1 MALINSVSKAKDKI
15 RRAPSVCFNQFN
27 NPICWFGDTGYSH
40 NGENRADSQ
49 SYIFTMGIN
58 PSWEEFAPNRFT
70 NNAGISTL
78 ELIRECDEYFYPSR
92 NPYTTWFSPY
102 QTLLQKHI
110 AGVGYEGQVKHR
122 LIHVDL
128 IPYASKPIWNELEDE
143 DINAALNLIDFELI
157 ADLIDYC
164 HPIAIFSF
172 GGMDKKLKALK
183 GLSQNPNPPF
193 TFTLKKDEEKYPDT
207 TNSRR
212 FVVGEINLHGFVAPI
227 VLSTLV
233 LAYPPKAEI
242 IIQHMDRLTSVL
254 TNDFGVKF

>member
-1 MALINSVSKAKDKI
+1 MSLINSVSKAKNKI
-15 RRAPSVCFNQFN
+15 RLAPSVCFNQFN
-27 NPICWFGDTGYSH
+27 NPICWFGDTRYSR
-40 NGENRADSQ
+40 NGENRAESQ

-58 PSWEEFAPNRFT
+58 PSWEEFASNRFT

-78 ELIRECDEYFYPSR
+78 QLIRECDEYFSR
-92 NPYTTWFSPY
+92 NPYTTWFRPY

-110 AGVGYEGQVKHR
+110 GGIGYEGQVKHR
-122 LIHVDL
+122 LIHIDL
-128 IPYASKPIWNELEDE
+128 IPYASNPSWNKLNATVR
-143 DINAALNLIDFELI
+143 NAALNLIDFELI

-172 GGMDKKLKALK
+172 GEMDKKLKALK

-193 TFTLKKDEEKYPDT
+193 TFTLKKDEEKYPAT

-212 FVVGEINLHGFVAPI
+212 FVVGEINLHGFVVPI
-227 VLSTLV
+227 VLSSLV

-242 IIQHMDRLTSVL
+242 ITQHMDRLTSVL